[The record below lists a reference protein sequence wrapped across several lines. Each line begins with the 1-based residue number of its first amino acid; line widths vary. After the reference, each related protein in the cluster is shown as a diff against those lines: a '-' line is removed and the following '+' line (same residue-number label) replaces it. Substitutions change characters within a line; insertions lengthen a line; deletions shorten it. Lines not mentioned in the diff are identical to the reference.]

1 MPTQCSLV
9 IFHLD
14 EKRYAIASDKIKRII
29 RAVEITGMPNKD
41 KNILGIINLHGIIIT
56 VLDLRQL
63 LDLPSTTLGV
73 DDYIII
79 MENSEQNMAF
89 IVNQVNFIEAE
100 LSDIISINKTVDS
113 KLNSSDKILKDPEG
127 PINFLDIDQL
137 TRKTRE

>member
-1 MPTQCSLV
+1 MQTQCSLV

-29 RAVEITGMPNKD
+29 RAVEITAMPNKS
-41 KNILGIINLHGIIIT
+41 KKILGIINLHGTIIT

-73 DDYIII
+73 NDYIII
-79 MENSEQNMAF
+79 MKNSEQNIAF

-100 LSDIISINKTVDS
+100 LSDIISIKKTVHS
-113 KLNSSDKILKDPEG
+113 NLEFSDKVLKDPEG

-137 TRKTRE
+137 TRKASE

>member
-1 MPTQCSLV
+1 MPTHCSLV

-29 RAVEITGMPNKD
+29 RAVEITGIPNKG

-89 IVNQVNFIEAE
+89 IVNQVNFIEADQ
-100 LSDIISINKTVDS
+100 SDIISIKKTVHS
-113 KLNSSDKILKDPEG
+113 KLDSSDKILKDPEG

-137 TRKTRE
+137 TRKTSE